1 VTDDFILR
9 EFLKN
14 WHPKKTKFS
23 RARLLKGLAW
33 MRDCGIVPKGIGAHT
48 SILRDE
54 AALAV

>member
-23 RARLLKGLAW
+23 QTRLVRALAW
-33 MRDCGIVPKGIGAHT
+33 MRDYGIVPKGLGAY

-54 AALAV
+54 TALI

>member
-23 RARLLKGLAW
+23 RARLVKALAW
-33 MRDCGIVPKGIGAHT
+33 MRDYGILPKGLGAHT

-54 AALAV
+54 AALV